1 MGCVQAD
8 PVEPGGE
15 QSAAAKARQPEPGA
29 EEAFLGRVGSVLGG
43 AERASRQ
50 RVDALLVPLH
60 ELLERPAVASLRP
73 LDELCVRIPHALKIL
88 LWHGYLL
95 GGTGSNVYTRS
106 LARAWSRAGH
116 DVVVFAQ
123 EPHPEQFDLGGATVV
138 RPALDGPLPVFVL
151 DRYED
156 LEARYLQDLSAAERE
171 SFVERN
177 AAAVREHLP
186 ADYLVVNHV
195 LLGAPVG
202 AAVGMP
208 FVVKAHGS
216 ELEFSMRGND
226 DLVAWAR
233 ETLAGAKEI
242 VVGSEHVRN
251 VLADVVGWTER
262 VRIVPPGVDIEEF
275 KPRLREDALRLLLE
289 EAGRDA
295 PSTSERHPDAGN
307 AERLEAFFADER
319 PTVAYVGKL
328 SREKG
333 VHLLLEALREVD
345 AKAVVTGFGP
355 AREELERA
363 AGPGVVF
370 TGPLE
375 HRHLAQLWP
384 LADVSVTPS
393 VFPEAFGMVA
403 VEAAACGSPPL
414 VALHSGLAAVAAG
427 LESEYPAE
435 HRHLVSFTPNDSG
448 DLAAKLAEILA
459 LRPEE
464 WRALSEAARRAAVR
478 LWSWEHVAQL
488 VLSPE

>member
-1 MGCVQAD
+1 MRRVEAD

-15 QSAAAKARQPEPGA
+15 EGAAPKAGQTQPGA
-29 EEAFLGRVGSVLGG
+29 EEALLGRVGSVLGG
-43 AERASRQ
+43 AECARRQ
-50 RVDALLVPLH
+50 RVDAVLVPLY
-60 ELLERPAVASLRP
+60 ELLERPAIASLRP
-73 LDELCVRIPHALKIL
+73 LDELSVRIPHALKIL

-116 DVVVFAQ
+116 DVVVFSQ

-138 RPALDGPLPVFVL
+138 RPTLDGPLPVFVL

-156 LEARYLQDLSAAERE
+156 LEPRYLQDLSTAERE

-186 ADYLVVNHV
+186 ADYLFVNHV

-226 DLVAWAR
+226 DLIAWAR
-233 ETLAGAKEI
+233 GSLAGAKEV
-242 VVGSEHVRN
+242 VVGSEHIRD

-262 VRIVPPGVDIEEF
+262 VRIVPPGVNVEEF
-275 KPRLREDALRLLLE
+275 KPQPRDDALRLLLD

-295 PSTSERHPDAGN
+295 PPTSERHPDAGN

-333 VHLLLEALREVD
+333 VHLLLEALREVE
-345 AKAVVTGFGP
+345 AKAVVVGFGP

-363 AGPGVVF
+363 AGPDVLF

-375 HRHLAQLWP
+375 HRHLARLLA
-384 LADVSVTPS
+384 LADVSVAPS

-403 VEAAACGSPPL
+403 AEAAACGSPPL

-427 LESEYPAE
+427 LESEYPPE
-435 HRHLVSFTPNDSG
+435 HRHLASFEPDDAG

-488 VLSPE
+488 LLSPE